1 MELVSA
7 DRVGQRRVDQREV
20 ESVDQV
26 LSWLDGVGQS
36 WPSELVKG
44 ELVKGEV
51 HESVDQV
58 LSWLDGVGLCAEQVS
73 WSGGELIS
81 SWSKIL
87 SLKITTQ
94 M

>member
-20 ESVDQV
+20 
-26 LSWLDGVGQS
+26 
-36 WPSELVKG
+36 
-44 ELVKGEV
+44 
-51 HESVDQV
+51 ESVDQV